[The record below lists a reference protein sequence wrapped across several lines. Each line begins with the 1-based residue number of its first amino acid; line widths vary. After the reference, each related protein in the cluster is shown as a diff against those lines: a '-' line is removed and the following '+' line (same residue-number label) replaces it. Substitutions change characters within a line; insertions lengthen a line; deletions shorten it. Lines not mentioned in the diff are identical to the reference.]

1 MRGSVR
7 RLVIGV
13 HTHMHVPFS
22 RTSLLE
28 NGARLHH
35 HSGTAHVGAGPLES
49 NLYPPPEYFLI
60 Y

>member
-7 RLVIGV
+7 RLIIGLR
-13 HTHMHVPFS
+13 THMHAPFS

-28 NGARLHH
+28 NGARLD
-35 HSGTAHVGAGPLES
+35 HSGTARPGASPLES
-49 NLYPPPEYFLI
+49 NLYPPQEYFLI